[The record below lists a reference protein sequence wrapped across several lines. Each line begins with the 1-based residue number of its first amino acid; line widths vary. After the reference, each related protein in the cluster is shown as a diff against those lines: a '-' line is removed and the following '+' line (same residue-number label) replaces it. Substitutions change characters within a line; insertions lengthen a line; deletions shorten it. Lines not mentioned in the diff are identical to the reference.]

1 LHIGVVAIDW
11 ALIHFIY
18 DRDRYGFNREL
29 YRLSAD
35 RLIAMR
41 RFREAFNLL
50 KEIEGRERGFNFKLY
65 QEIVD
70 LATILKKY
78 RYLYSILLKLG
89 EAGEISIIAYTQV
102 GQKVWGLFQTFN
114 WEGGRKGKVEGSG
127 LLPG

>member
-11 ALIHFIY
+11 AVDTFYLY
-18 DRDRYGFNREL
+18 RDRYGFNREL

-78 RYLYSILLKLG
+78 RYLYSILLKLERRG
-89 EAGEISIIAYTQV
+89 NLDIAYTNKV
-102 GQKVWGLFQTFN
+102 GQSWIFN
-114 WEGGRKGKVEGSG
+114 FIGRGEGVGGRIITVEDFT
-127 LLPG
+127 